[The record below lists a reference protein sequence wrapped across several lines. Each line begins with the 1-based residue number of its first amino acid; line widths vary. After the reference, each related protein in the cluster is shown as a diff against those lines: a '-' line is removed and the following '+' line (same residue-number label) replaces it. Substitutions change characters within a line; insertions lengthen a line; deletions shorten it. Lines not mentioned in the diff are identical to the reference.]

1 MDNKCKFKKNT
12 NAAASLKKKILV
24 PYVLDHRDPLL
35 EYYLVPFSNSKP
47 SSNDHSTHC
56 PKCSIGWQWH
66 IRCRSHVMGIL
77 LTICYLPLMLY
88 SQSRKWSKYQIQL
101 LSTLGR
107 KTSIVPNRGVTT
119 LPVDNI
125 PRFPCIPV
133 SYLKTQCWLWAGFPL
148 CWSIGAW

>member
-1 MDNKCKFKKNT
+1 MFWTTGTHYWSITLCLFLI
-12 NAAASLKKKILV
+12 ASHHQMTI
-24 PYVLDHRDPLL
+24 
-35 EYYLVPFSNSKP
+35 
-47 SSNDHSTHC
+47 STHC

-66 IRCRSHVMGIL
+66 IRCHSHVMGIL

-88 SQSRKWSKYQIQL
+88 SQSRKWSKYPIQL

-125 PRFPCIPV
+125 PRFPCILV